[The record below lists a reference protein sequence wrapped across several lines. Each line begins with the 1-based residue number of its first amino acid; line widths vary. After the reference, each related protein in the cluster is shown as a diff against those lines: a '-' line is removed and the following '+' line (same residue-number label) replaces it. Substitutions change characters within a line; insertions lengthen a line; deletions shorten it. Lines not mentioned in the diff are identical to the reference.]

1 MKTYCKPAVCNV
13 ESVDFIQPA
22 VHLAFAGKLRKKR
35 AFRRLL
41 LATGAISRAELQAEL
56 ASGDRHKITAAID
69 AVALHAAQRIRAR
82 DVTFAPVRQFELR
95 DRGKVRQICEESAD
109 QQVFEYI
116 AQYALTPLFRAKIL
130 PCQYGSIPGKG
141 QVCGKRKLE
150 RILRHQLHGKTDAV
164 KCDIK
169 KAYPSTSVE
178 VVMGLLR
185 RDIGKNKPLL

>member
-56 ASGDRHKITAAID
+56 AVNDCHKITAAID

-95 DRGKVRQICEESAD
+95 DRGKTRQICEE
-109 QQVFEYI
+109 
-116 AQYALTPLFRAKIL
+116 
-130 PCQYGSIPGKG
+130 
-141 QVCGKRKLE
+141 
-150 RILRHQLHGKTDAV
+150 
-164 KCDIK
+164 
-169 KAYPSTSVE
+169 
-178 VVMGLLR
+178 
-185 RDIGKNKPLL
+185 IG

>member
-56 ASGDRHKITAAID
+56 AVNDCHKITAAID
-69 AVALHAAQRIRAR
+69 AVALHAAQRIQAR

-109 QQVFEYI
+109 QQVFD
-116 AQYALTPLFRAKIL
+116 T
-130 PCQYGSIPGKG
+130 S
-141 QVCGKRKLE
+141 
-150 RILRHQLHGKTDAV
+150 
-164 KCDIK
+164 
-169 KAYPSTSVE
+169 PS
-178 VVMGLLR
+178 M
-185 RDIGKNKPLL
+185 P

>member
-1 MKTYCKPAVCNV
+1 M
-13 ESVDFIQPA
+13 DFIQPA

-56 ASGDRHKITAAID
+56 AVNDCHKITAAID
-69 AVALHAAQRIRAR
+69 AVALHAAQRIQAR

-150 RILRHQLHGKTDAV
+150 RILRHQLHGKTDA
-164 KCDIK
+164 
-169 KAYPSTSVE
+169 ASATSK
-178 VVMGLLR
+178 R
-185 RDIGKNKPLL
+185 PTPPPAWRW

>member
-13 ESVDFIQPA
+13 ESVDYIRPA
-22 VHLAFAGKLRKKR
+22 VHLAFAGKLRQKR
-35 AFRRLL
+35 PFRRLL
-41 LATGAISRAELQAEL
+41 LDTGTISRVELQAEL

-116 AQYALTPLFRAKIL
+116 AQ
-130 PCQYGSIPGKG
+130 
-141 QVCGKRKLE
+141 
-150 RILRHQLHGKTDAV
+150 
-164 KCDIK
+164 
-169 KAYPSTSVE
+169 
-178 VVMGLLR
+178 
-185 RDIGKNKPLL
+185 